1 MEKPTKQEVEDLI
14 KYCSDKWRTVPRAS
28 NWVEVMRII
37 EYQKLEKEYQ
47 GSLKCLILAGSIAC
61 DESKVKVLRN
71 QIRWAGNHSLS
82 VLIYKVDLNVVST
95 RRDKIFY
102 ELKDFLM
109 NLKKNEWSY
118 RWLDDWRNE
127 DTSPFFPSERLSS

>member
-1 MEKPTKQEVEDLI
+1 MNRPSEQEVEDLI
-14 KYCSDKWRTVPRAS
+14 KYCDDKWKTVPIARK
-28 NWVEVMRII
+28 WVEVMRII
-37 EYQKLEKEYQ
+37 EYDKLEKRCQ
-47 GSLKCLILAGSIAC
+47 GGLKCLILAGSVAS

-82 VLIYKVDLNVVST
+82 VLIYKFDLKVVST

-109 NLKKNEWSY
+109 NLPKEEWHY
-118 RWLDDWRNE
+118 Q
-127 DTSPFFPSERLSS
+127 

>member
-1 MEKPTKQEVEDLI
+1 MEKPTRQEVEDLI

-82 VLIYKVDLNVVST
+82 VLIYKAGLNIVST
-95 RRDKIFY
+95 KRDKIFY

-109 NLKKNEWSY
+109 NLPEKEWCHQ
-118 RWLDDWRNE
+118 
-127 DTSPFFPSERLSS
+127 

>member
-1 MEKPTKQEVEDLI
+1 MNRPSEQEVEDLI
-14 KYCSDKWRTVPRAS
+14 KYCSDKWKTVPIARK
-28 NWVEVMRII
+28 WVEVMRII
-37 EYQKLEKEYQ
+37 EYDKLEKRCQE
-47 GSLKCLILAGSIAC
+47 SLKCLIFEGSIAS

-82 VLIYKVDLNVVST
+82 VLIYKFDLKVVST

-109 NLKKNEWSY
+109 NLPEEEWC
-118 RWLDDWRNE
+118 RI
-127 DTSPFFPSERLSS
+127 

>member
-1 MEKPTKQEVEDLI
+1 MNRPSEQEVEDLI
-14 KYCSDKWRTVPRAS
+14 KYCDDKWKTVPIARK
-28 NWVEVMRII
+28 WVEVMRII
-37 EYQKLEKEYQ
+37 EYDKLEKRCQ
-47 GSLKCLILAGSIAC
+47 GGLKCLILAGSVAS

-82 VLIYKVDLNVVST
+82 VLIYKIDLKVVST

-109 NLKKNEWSY
+109 NLPKEEWHY
-118 RWLDDWRNE
+118 Q
-127 DTSPFFPSERLSS
+127 

>member
-1 MEKPTKQEVEDLI
+1 MEKPTRQEVEDLI

-37 EYQKLEKEYQ
+37 EYLKLEKQYQ

-82 VLIYKVDLNVVST
+82 VLIYKDGLNIVST
-95 RRDKIFY
+95 KRDKIFY

-109 NLKKNEWSY
+109 NLPEKEWCHQ
-118 RWLDDWRNE
+118 
-127 DTSPFFPSERLSS
+127 

>member
-1 MEKPTKQEVEDLI
+1 MEKPTRQEVEDLI

-28 NWVEVMRII
+28 SWTEVMRII
-37 EYQKLEKEYQ
+37 EYLKLEKEYQ

-82 VLIYKVDLNVVST
+82 VLIYKVGLNIVST
-95 RRDKIFY
+95 KRDKIFY

-109 NLKKNEWSY
+109 NLPEKEWCHQ
-118 RWLDDWRNE
+118 
-127 DTSPFFPSERLSS
+127 

>member
-1 MEKPTKQEVEDLI
+1 MEKPTRQEVEDLI
-14 KYCSDKWRTVPRAS
+14 KYCSDKWRTVPRS

-37 EYQKLEKEYQ
+37 EYEKLEKEYQ
-47 GSLKCLILAGSIAC
+47 GSLKCLILAAWNFAS

-82 VLIYKVDLNVVST
+82 VLIYKAGLNIVST
-95 RRDKIFY
+95 KRDKIFY

-109 NLKKNEWSY
+109 NLPENEWCHQ
-118 RWLDDWRNE
+118 
-127 DTSPFFPSERLSS
+127 